1 VRFVDVTLIIDNY
14 DSFVYNIAQLV
25 AELGSTPIVVRNDEL
40 TLKRIKELSPTR
52 IIISPGPGT
61 PERRRDVGVSLEVVR
76 KFAGK
81 LPILGICL
89 GHQVIGYAFG
99 AKVRGARSILHG
111 KIDKIRILRY
121 SKVLAGLP
129 SEIEATRYNSLA
141 IDSLPSALLIDAV
154 SLTDGEIMAISHVE
168 WPVFGVQFHPE
179 SVGTRCGTRILK
191 NFLDVV

>member
-1 VRFVDVTLIIDNY
+1 VDVTLIIDNY

-40 TLKRIKELSPTR
+40 TFKSIKELSPTR

-89 GHQVIGYAFG
+89 GHQMIGYAFG
-99 AKVRGARSILHG
+99 AKVRRAKSILHG
-111 KIDKIRILRY
+111 KIDKIRILRH
-121 SKVLAGLP
+121 SKILAGLP

-141 IDSLPSALLIDAV
+141 IDSLPSTLLIDAI

-168 WPVFGVQFHPE
+168 RPVFGVQFHPE
-179 SVGTRCGTRILK
+179 SVGTKWGTRILK
-191 NFLDVV
+191 NFLNVV

>member
-1 VRFVDVTLIIDNY
+1 MDVTLIIDNY

-40 TLKRIKELSPTR
+40 TFKSIKELSPTR

-89 GHQVIGYAFG
+89 GHQMIGYAFG
-99 AKVRGARSILHG
+99 AKVRRAKSILHG
-111 KIDKIRILRY
+111 KIDKIRILRH
-121 SKVLAGLP
+121 SKILAGLP

-141 IDSLPSALLIDAV
+141 IDSLPSTLLIDAI

-168 WPVFGVQFHPE
+168 RPVFGVQFHPE
-179 SVGTRCGTRILK
+179 SVGTKWGTRILK
-191 NFLDVV
+191 NFLNVV